1 MNGRL
6 VSIDLAKNVFQV
18 CVLNEHGRLV
28 SNKRVSRAKLRTTL
42 AQIAPATV
50 VMESCYSANY
60 WGREF
65 EQMGH
70 TVKLVPAQHVKPFVR
85 GSKNDA
91 NDALAIAEAA
101 GRPKIRF
108 VPVKSVA
115 QQDIQLLHRIR
126 SRHIRNRTALVN
138 QLRGLLSEYGVI
150 APKGWSRLKLA
161 LPGILEDGDNGLS
174 PVARQAVA
182 ELYDELLALTA
193 VIGRDKQKL
202 ASHLHDCADFQRLK
216 AIPGFGL
223 VLASA
228 TVAAIGSGHQFT
240 RAREMAAWIGLTPK
254 QFASGEKSYQGG
266 ITKRGD
272 RYLRTLFI
280 HAARAL
286 YCVSKDRDQPLI
298 QWAEKVAARRGKNK
312 AIVALAHKLA
322 RIAWVVLARQEDYR
336 PRVDLAA

>member
-18 CVLNEHGRLV
+18 CVLNEHGKLV

-42 AQIAPATV
+42 AQMAPATV

-115 QQDIQLLHRIR
+115 QQDIQLLHRAGESAAWAAKR
-126 SRHIRNRTALVN
+126 VRCHC
-138 QLRGLLSEYGVI
+138 
-150 APKGWSRLKLA
+150 P
-161 LPGILEDGDNGLS
+161 
-174 PVARQAVA
+174 
-182 ELYDELLALTA
+182 
-193 VIGRDKQKL
+193 
-202 ASHLHDCADFQRLK
+202 QRLVT
-216 AIPGFGL
+216 AQAG
-223 VLASA
+223 
-228 TVAAIGSGHQFT
+228 
-240 RAREMAAWIGLTPK
+240 
-254 QFASGEKSYQGG
+254 
-266 ITKRGD
+266 
-272 RYLRTLFI
+272 
-280 HAARAL
+280 AARH
-286 YCVSKDRDQPLI
+286 S
-298 QWAEKVAARRGKNK
+298 RG
-312 AIVALAHKLA
+312 
-322 RIAWVVLARQEDYR
+322 W
-336 PRVDLAA
+336 